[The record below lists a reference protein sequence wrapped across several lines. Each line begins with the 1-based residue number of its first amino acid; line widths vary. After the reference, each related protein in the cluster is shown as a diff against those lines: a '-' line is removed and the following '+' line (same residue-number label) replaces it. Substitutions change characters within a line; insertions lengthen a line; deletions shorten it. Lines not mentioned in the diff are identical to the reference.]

1 MAESDIF
8 TSLRAALETTRGTA
22 LNPTRILE
30 QTDFSHTP
38 SVATIRPE
46 ERRGSYFGFY
56 RASAGR
62 EQHSL
67 TFSGNLTYN
76 QAAWL
81 GNLYI
86 KGVTSGTGA
95 GADKTYAFT
104 PSSATDDLK
113 SATLEWGYDTAL
125 SATQPGFRLPYAVG
139 DQLQITFDKASAD
152 GVTFSADMHS
162 PKAVTQISA
171 FGGTPTA
178 IASTAVSPVQVQ
190 VAIDTATIG
199 TTVDNYVTV
208 ADWTLTNNWTDLDTL
223 NATTAAQDTFRVS
236 ARAWQLAVTRY
247 KINDT
252 ELDAYNAKTIRKVRI
267 TATGP
272 TLGSSTYKITL
283 DLYGVW
289 TGYTNASVDGLAME
303 TLTLEPVYD
312 STATTDFSM
321 TVVTA
326 ETTIT

>member
-86 KGVTSGTGA
+86 KGVTTGTGA
-95 GADKTYAFT
+95 GADKSYAFT